1 MNERTKRLT
10 HEEINQEVSRYGR
23 VRTDAEVKL
32 EKSNMELRR
41 LGMLLLANEDG
52 KLLLS
57 VLEDLYYNGALVGN
71 DPHMT
76 YFNCGRREVVN
87 FLRGLRDQATKEK

>member
-1 MNERTKRLT
+1 MTRVAGRNLT
-10 HEEINQEVSRYGR
+10 NEEIRAEVQQYGH
-23 VRTDAEVKL
+23 VRTDAEMKL
-32 EKSNMELRR
+32 AKSSLEMRR

-57 VLEDLYYNGALVGN
+57 VLEDLYYDGTIVGA

-76 YFNCGRREVVN
+76 YFNCGQREVVI
-87 FLRGLRDQATKEK
+87 FLRGLRNQAKEK